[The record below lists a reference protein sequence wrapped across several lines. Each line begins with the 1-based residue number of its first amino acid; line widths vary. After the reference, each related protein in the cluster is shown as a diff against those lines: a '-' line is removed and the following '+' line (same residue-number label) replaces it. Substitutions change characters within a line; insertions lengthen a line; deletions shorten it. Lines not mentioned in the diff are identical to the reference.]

1 MSGYGPEC
9 AETVRAARPGDYR
22 IAMVLGS
29 GLGQLAEEVEDAV
42 RIPYAKLTGFP
53 VSSVSS
59 HGSELVAGRLGG
71 VPVVVLSGRAH
82 YYEGGGADV
91 MRTPLETLKA
101 LGCDTLLL
109 TNAAGSLR
117 PEFAPGTPMLISDH
131 INWSG
136 LNPLIGEESDRRFLD
151 MSAAYDPDLRA
162 RLKTLAREEEI
173 ALGEGVYMWFSG
185 PSFET
190 PAEIR
195 MAKLLGADAVGM
207 STVPEVILA
216 RYLGLRVAA
225 ISTITN
231 YGAGLQAHGLSHEET
246 KSTALMAVDAL
257 KRLIRRF
264 VKDLGNA

>member
-22 IAMVLGS
+22 VAMVLGS

-42 RIPYAKLTGFP
+42 RIPYSKLTGFP

-59 HGSELVAGRLGG
+59 HGSELVAGRLGE

-117 PEFAPGTPMLISDH
+117 QEFAPGTPMLISDH

-162 RLKTLAREEEI
+162 RLKTLATEEEI

-207 STVPEVILA
+207 STVPEAILA

-264 VKDLGNA
+264 VKDIGNA